1 MKLFTAT
8 LSAMSVM
15 GPALERQTKMF
26 EYSSGGSWETQG
38 PAEGVPAAM
47 AVNMVSDRSLVTM
60 FVDAPAFWAAFNLA
74 ECPLLIGEA
83 VEISDCVSGPP
94 FGQGA
99 CVDMDII
106 MVDQDGQ
113 RLRYGSGEVDR

>member
-1 MKLFTAT
+1 MAT

-15 GPALERQTKMF
+15 GPALERQTKLF

-47 AVNMVSDRSLVTM
+47 AVNMVNDRSLVII
-60 FVDAPAFWAAFNLA
+60 FDDAPAFWAAFNLA

-83 VEISDCVSGPP
+83 VEISDCVSVPP

-106 MVDQDGQ
+106 IVDQDGQ
-113 RLRYGSGEVDR
+113 RLCYGGGEVDR